1 MKLEIITPDSIIFEG
16 EVVSV
21 QLPGTSGYFEVL
33 NDHAPIVSSLK
44 EGKIRIILP
53 NGDKQVFKSSK
64 GFVEVINN
72 KITVLL

>member
-1 MKLEIITPDSIIFEG
+1 MKLEIISPDQVIFEG

-33 NDHAPIVSSLK
+33 NDHAPIISSLK

-53 NGDKQVFKSSK
+53 NGDRQVFKITK
-64 GFVEVINN
+64 GFVEVIGN
-72 KITVLL
+72 KVTVLA